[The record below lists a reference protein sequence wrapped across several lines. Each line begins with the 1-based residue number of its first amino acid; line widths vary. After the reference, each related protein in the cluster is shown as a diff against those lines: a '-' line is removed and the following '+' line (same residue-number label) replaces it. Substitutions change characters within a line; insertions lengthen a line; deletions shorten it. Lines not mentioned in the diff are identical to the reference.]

1 MSHQSIYIGYANV
14 KCTTE
19 QIKQEFDAFLQANI
33 VSKVDERI
41 KIDMKGRHY
50 KIFFIHFDFVNS
62 KLTKLFE
69 NLSAYQIAKVNHW
82 TVKFNTRLR
91 DTNITYE
98 AKKDDYWE
106 NLAKEFNPK
115 IETHVYVKS

>member
-1 MSHQSIYIGYANV
+1 MSHQSLYIGYANV

-19 QIKQEFDAFLQANI
+19 KIKQEFDAFLQANI

-41 KIDMKGRHY
+41 KKDMKGNPY
-50 KIFFIHFDFVNS
+50 KIFFIHFNFVNV

-69 NLSAYQIAKVNHW
+69 AISTYQMSKVKQW

-91 DTNITYE
+91 DTKITYE
-98 AKKDDYWE
+98 PLRDEYWE
-106 NLAKEFNPK
+106 NLAKEFKPK
-115 IETHVYVKS
+115 N